1 MTTLSSMRSGR
12 RNVAALAILVVA
24 ALGAAG
30 CGDDDETSSPS
41 PAQWAGDVCGPVA
54 DWKSSITT
62 IATDFS
68 GGISKDAITQKIDD
82 AQQATTE
89 MVDALKSVDPPQTE
103 GGQQAKDEISA
114 FADTVN
120 ANVDSIKTEVGS
132 LSDSNPSAFT
142 ATLSTIASQFD
153 TIVQQ
158 GKTTLSDIAQLD
170 PRGELK
176 TAIEDDPACQS
187 LKEG

>member
-12 RNVAALAILVVA
+12 RSSAALAILMVA

-30 CGDDDETSSPS
+30 CGGGGETSSQ
-41 PAQWAGDVCGPVA
+41 AQWASDVCSPVA
-54 DWKSSITT
+54 DWRSSITT

-68 GGISKDAITQKIDD
+68 GGMSKDVITQKIDD

-89 MVDALKSVDPPQTE
+89 MVDALNSVDPPQTE
-103 GGQQAKDEISA
+103 GGQQATDEISA
-114 FADTVN
+114 FVDTVSST
-120 ANVDSIKTEVGS
+120 VDSIKAEVASLPGS
-132 LSDSNPSAFT
+132 NRAAFT
-142 ATLSTIASQFD
+142 EALSTIASQVG
-153 TIVQQ
+153 TIVQE
-158 GKTTLSDIAQLD
+158 GKTTLSDIEQLD
-170 PRGELK
+170 PQGELK